1 MGLDDVEIYMDLEDK
16 FQIPFHP
23 DISYKGQVGYLIE
36 YFQDR
41 FNAKYFDDQLNKI
54 SSYIF
59 DNPNNISRKEY
70 NEFAKFMGW
79 PNATWFN
86 PNRNPGTKDKI
97 IIGFKE
103 KIKSLNMN
111 ESVSVSI
118 KQIIADRLKIKHEI
132 LDTHNLY
139 KDLGAG

>member
-1 MGLDDVEIYMDLEDK
+1 
-16 FQIPFHP
+16 
-23 DISYKGQVGYLIE
+23 
-36 YFQDR
+36 
-41 FNAKYFDDQLNKI
+41 
-54 SSYIF
+54 
-59 DNPNNISRKEY
+59 
-70 NEFAKFMGW
+70 MGW

-86 PNRNPGTKDKI
+86 PNRNPGAKDKI

-103 KIKSLNMN
+103 KIKSLNMD